1 MNELIIVKQLPVIEE
16 NLKALKDEIETKASR
31 AMNLVCTED
40 TVKEV
45 KSVRADLNKEFT
57 ELEEQRK
64 LVKAK
69 VLEPYEAFEK
79 VYKDCVSEIYK
90 KADKDLKSKIDEVED
105 GLRKEKEEKVIEY
118 FVEYQESRGIDFVTF
133 GQANIKVGLSDSL
146 KSLKD
151 KSKAFID
158 KICEDL
164 DLIKTQE
171 HKEEILVEYEKTL
184 NASQA
189 ITTVVARHKALEAMQ
204 EKVAQAEVV
213 EAKEQERVAEVE
225 KVAELSAPIEKPID
239 KHEWEKKYKARF
251 EVIGRL
257 DQLKAVKDFMEANG
271 IQYLTK
277 S

>member
-1 MNELIIVKQLPVIEE
+1 MNELIIVKQLPIIEE
-16 NLKALKDEIETKASR
+16 NLKALKDEIEMKASR

-45 KSVRADLNKEFT
+45 KAVRTDLNKEFT
-57 ELEEQRK
+57 ELEKQRIM
-64 LVKAK
+64 VKAK

-90 KADKDLKSKIDEVED
+90 KADKDLKSKIDEIED

-118 FVEYQESRGIDFVTF
+118 FIEYRDSKSIDFVDF
-133 GQANIKVGLSDSL
+133 NKIGVKVGLSDSL

-151 KSKAFID
+151 KAKAFVD

-204 EKVAQAEVV
+204 EKVANAEII

-225 KVAELSAPIEKPID
+225 KVVELSAPIEKPV
-239 KHEWEKKYKARF
+239 EKPVEKQYKAVF
-251 EVIGRL
+251 EVIGTL
-257 DQLKAVKDFMEANG
+257 DQLKAVKAFMDEKGVN
-271 IQYLTK
+271 YVTR
-277 S
+277 